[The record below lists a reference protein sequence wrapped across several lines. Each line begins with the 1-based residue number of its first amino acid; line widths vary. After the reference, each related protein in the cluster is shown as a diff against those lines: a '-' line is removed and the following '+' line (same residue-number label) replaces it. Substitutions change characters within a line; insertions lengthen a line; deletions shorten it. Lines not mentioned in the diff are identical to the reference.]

1 MKRILLTIAYMGTN
15 YNGWQRQK
23 HNPNTIEEK
32 VIDAIFLAINEKVEL
47 VGSSR
52 TDAGVHAF
60 GQLAHFDSDTTI
72 PAEKIALVIN
82 RFLPNDIR
90 IVKSIEVPS
99 EFSARFN
106 VVNKTYRYITYLSD
120 IDLPYYNNRALRL
133 YGGYN
138 IEAMKKACAYLI
150 GTHDFAA
157 FKKSD
162 TEYETTVRT
171 INSANVLVNGKEIVF
186 EINGDGFMHNMIRII
201 VGTLLDIGR
210 EKKTPEYILELIKSK
225 SRIMAGKTVIP
236 DGLYLKEIFTT
247 LDK

>member
-1 MKRILLTIAYMGTN
+1 MKKFLYYVKRSFQIFNQMEMRVLPGNVAFFFILAIIPIVNM
-15 YNGWQRQK
+15 
-23 HNPNTIEEK
+23 I
-32 VIDAIFLAINEKVEL
+32 IFLVSKFSISVYSVTRL
-47 VGSSR
+47 LG
-52 TDAGVHAF
+52 
-60 GQLAHFDSDTTI
+60 
-72 PAEKIALVIN
+72 
-82 RFLPNDIR
+82 RFLPSDIKV
-90 IVKSIEVPS
+90 IKSIEVS
-99 EFSARFN
+99 RDFSARFN

-120 IDLPYYNNRALRL
+120 VDLPYYNNRALRL
-133 YGGYN
+133 YGNYN
-138 IEAMKKACAYLI
+138 IDAMSKASEYLV

-171 INSANVLVNGKEIVF
+171 INSANVFVNGKEIVF